1 MCYIVGAYLII
12 LLTILTKT
20 TALRTSEAHYS
31 RPSLAMG
38 GSNRGGRPMEIWIDR
53 RTKGVRECAASFEF
67 AEKFIGSDCG
77 CDLMLEG
84 TTSRILDTKSGQ
96 VAGAFVV
103 VDGDKSQQFA
113 RSLAG
118 SVEWIV
124 CEFTDWAMIPLENI
138 VSVCDGTGTKV
149 AAKIR
154 NHREAQGAGFALELG
169 VDALIVSDDD
179 PSLTEAAQIIKSQR
193 GEIIEE
199 VKASVTTETDSIL
212 FRKLKVVDVR
222 DGGIGDRFCIDLTS
236 LLEEGEGLLV
246 SSTSKS
252 MILVHGETIKSSFVP
267 SRDFRINAGSPEAYV
282 KTEKGKTKYI
292 GELKSGENVLIVK
305 TDGSSRLA
313 SVGRLKIEKRP
324 FLRVEWVDE
333 EDSTRTGHVFLQQAE
348 TVRVIDSPLR

>member
-1 MCYIVGAYLII
+1 
-12 LLTILTKT
+12 
-20 TALRTSEAHYS
+20 
-31 RPSLAMG
+31 
-38 GSNRGGRPMEIWIDR
+38 MEIWIDR
-53 RTKGVRECAASFEF
+53 RTEGIRECAASFEF
-67 AEKFIGSDCG
+67 AEKSIGSDCG
-77 CDLMLEG
+77 CDFMLDG
-84 TTSRILDTKSGQ
+84 NRIFDTKSGQ
-96 VAGAFVV
+96 IAGAFVV

-154 NHREAQGAGFALELG
+154 NHSEAQGAGFALELG

-179 PSLTEAAQIIKSQR
+179 SSLLEAAQIIKSQR

-199 VKASVTTETDSIL
+199 EVKASVTTETDSKYL

-348 TVRVIDSPLR
+348 TVRVIDSSSGKPKSVTEIEPGTTVYGIADAVTRHLGAPISAKSEER